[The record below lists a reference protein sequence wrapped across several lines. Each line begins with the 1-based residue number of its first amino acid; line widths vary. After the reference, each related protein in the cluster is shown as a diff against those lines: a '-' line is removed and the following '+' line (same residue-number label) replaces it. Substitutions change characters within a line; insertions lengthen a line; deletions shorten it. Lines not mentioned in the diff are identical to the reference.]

1 MSITCTLS
9 LSRLVPV
16 FPEFPLKMYFEVHPS
31 FMRLVRSVPF
41 TAVHRVK
48 TDAFYQVF
56 GNGHNLDV
64 CIGVLKGYGFLSILN
79 LLEKSFQLCVSA
91 NLALHSLVNI
101 VYVLAG
107 ESPVF
112 AVKVS

>member
-1 MSITCTLS
+1 MH
-9 LSRLVPV
+9 
-16 FPEFPLKMYFEVHPS
+16 FEVHPS
-31 FMRLVRSVPF
+31 FLFLVRSVPF
-41 TAVHRVK
+41 TAVYRVK

-64 CIGVLKGYGFLSILN
+64 CIGVLKGYGFLSVLN
-79 LLEKSFQLCVSA
+79 LLDKGFKLCVSA

-101 VYVLAG
+101 IYVLAD
-107 ESPVF
+107 ESPIF

>member
-1 MSITCTLS
+1 MLS

-16 FPEFPLKMYFEVHPS
+16 FPECPQKMYFEVHPS
-31 FMRLVRSVPF
+31 FLRLVRSVPF

-48 TDAFYQVF
+48 TGALYQDF
-56 GNGHNLDV
+56 GDGHNLDV
-64 CIGVLKGYGFLSILN
+64 YIEVLKGYGFLSVLN
-79 LLEKSFQLCVSA
+79 LLEKSFKFCVSA

-101 VYVLAG
+101 VDVLAG